1 MVNIKN
7 KYTFKK
13 VEGPTDPT
21 QKILREKKRR
31 LINLHCNCIQ
41 HYQGRY
47 KSLCDKKKKQK
58 NALMN
63 LSTVSALS
71 KRIFNL
77 RSFR

>member
-47 KSLCDKKKKQK
+47 KSLCDKKKAK
-58 NALMN
+58 NCFDE
-63 LSTVSALS
+63 S
-71 KRIFNL
+71 FN
-77 RSFR
+77 SQCPV